1 MSPEFGKFSLIRGSG
16 ITLTNNEIKDIMK
29 VISLLE
35 NRWILLKGATEKSL
49 VKKEDSLV
57 AFLLH

>member
-1 MSPEFGKFSLIRGSG
+1 MSPEFDKFSLIRGSG